1 MSPLLSILL
10 DASGTRA
17 PAFAVTGAKLVDN
30 MRMKRK
36 WDPIPIMRRA
46 AVCVFALLAAMPTLA
61 ADVRL
66 ATTTSTANTGLLDY
80 LFAKYK
86 ARTGIVVRYVAVGTG
101 AALKIGEQG
110 DADLVMVHARDAE
123 DKFVAAGFGVGRR
136 DLMYN
141 DFVILGSPADP
152 AAIRGEA
159 DAAQALKR
167 IRAAGSNFVS
177 RGDQSGTHIRELEL
191 WSAAG
196 VEPKWSGYYLSIG
209 QGMGTALVMAFEKRG
224 YVLSDRGTF
233 LAYRAKLNLQV
244 MVEGDKRL
252 LNPYGIIAVNPARY
266 PRVNHAGAMQ
276 LIEWLT
282 SAEGQGLIAGFKANG
297 AQLFFPAR

>member
-1 MSPLLSILL
+1 MRKSAPPGWVIAGLLVIGVLAFSPV
-10 DASGTRA
+10 R
-17 PAFAVTGAKLVDN
+17 
-30 MRMKRK
+30 
-36 WDPIPIMRRA
+36 
-46 AVCVFALLAAMPTLA
+46 A

-80 LFAKYK
+80 LFPKFRE
-86 ARTGIVVRYVAVGTG
+86 RTGIIVRYVAVGTG

-123 DKFVAAGFGVGRR
+123 DKFMAAGFGVNRR

-141 DFVILGSPADP
+141 DFVILGPPSDP
-152 AAIRGEA
+152 ARIKGEK
-159 DAAQALKR
+159 DAARALTR
-167 IRAAGSNFVS
+167 IRDAGANFVS

-191 WSAAG
+191 WKAAG

-209 QGMGTALVMAFEKRG
+209 QGMGTALVMAFEKHG

-233 LAYRAKLNLQV
+233 LAYRAKLDLQIL
-244 MVEGDKRL
+244 VEGDKRL
-252 LNPYGIIAVNPARY
+252 VNPYGVMAVNPKRF
-266 PRVNHAGAMQ
+266 PKVNYTGAMQ

-282 SAEGQGLIAGFKANG
+282 SEQGQRLIADYKVNG
-297 AQLFFPAR
+297 EQLFFPSAR